1 MNWEA
6 LLVALYNSILQYC
19 LCNAANSQFVG
30 LTRMSPFTIIKKI
43 ALYVHVLVHETLTLV
58 SHTFRSWRWWL
69 LSSSRHGCS
78 LRLSALAG
86 CSQLLLVSP

>member
-43 ALYVHVLVHETLTLV
+43 ALYMYLYMKL
-58 SHTFRSWRWWL
+58 
-69 LSSSRHGCS
+69 
-78 LRLSALAG
+78 
-86 CSQLLLVSP
+86 